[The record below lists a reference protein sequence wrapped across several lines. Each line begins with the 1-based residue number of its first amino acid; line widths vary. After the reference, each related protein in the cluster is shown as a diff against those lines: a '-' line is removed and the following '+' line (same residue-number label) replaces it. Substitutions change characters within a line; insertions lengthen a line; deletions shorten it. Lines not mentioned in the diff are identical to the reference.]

1 MSYINYFTGKRNKVA
16 TFYPKGTMTKDADT
30 IYKISKNKKYAPG
43 GEGSATRWLTYYLNR
58 GGKGIKPKQRKEI
71 EKARHMLQRDLA
83 KKKGR
88 SRRRSPK
95 RPRRSSPRR
104 SSPRR
109 SSPRRSSPRR
119 SRKRGAAYRWMSY
132 SAAAKY
138 IPDAKE
144 RGVSKVA
151 RGRGGFMGVYK
162 RMGSSKKM
170 KQADFTK
177 TQTWGRRRENF
188 IKRHMAQYKK
198 NPTRRRWLALVMW
211 AYKPP
216 GRAPK

>member
-95 RPRRSSPRR
+95 R
-104 SSPRR
+104 PRR

>member
-1 MSYINYFTGKRNKVA
+1 
-16 TFYPKGTMTKDADT
+16 
-30 IYKISKNKKYAPG
+30 
-43 GEGSATRWLTYYLNR
+43 
-58 GGKGIKPKQRKEI
+58 
-71 EKARHMLQRDLA
+71 
-83 KKKGR
+83 
-88 SRRRSPK
+88 
-95 RPRRSSPRR
+95 
-104 SSPRR
+104 
-109 SSPRRSSPRR
+109 
-119 SRKRGAAYRWMSY
+119 MSY